1 MLDTTRTVETPEGVE
16 LGLRLAGPAVR
27 VYAWAIDLAIR
38 IGVYM
43 VMSIPLALLGE
54 VGMGLYLVLV
64 FLVEWFYPVYFEVSR
79 DGATPGKRR
88 LGIRVLHDDGTPVS
102 WGSSMVRNL
111 VRFADF
117 LPMAYGFGLASMLIH
132 PDFKRLGDL
141 AAGTLVVHRVD
152 EGLPASIPEA
162 PPRPPGAVLTLPEQ
176 RAILEFAE
184 RQTTW
189 SAQRSAELA
198 TLARP
203 LTGLT
208 GYSGHAVLLGIAN
221 WLVGRR

>member
-27 VYAWAIDLAIR
+27 AYAWAIDFAIR
-38 IGVYM
+38 IVAYVVMAFPLLFFGGVG
-43 VMSIPLALLGE
+43 LAILF
-54 VGMGLYLVLV
+54 VLV
-64 FLVEWFYPVYFEVSR
+64 FLLEWFYPVYFEVHR
-79 DGATPGKRR
+79 GGATPGKRL

-111 VRFADF
+111 VRFADI
-117 LPMAYGFGLASMLIH
+117 LPMLYGFGLASTLIH

-152 EGLPASIPEA
+152 QGLPASIPEA
-162 PPRPPGAVLTLPEQ
+162 PPHPPGAVLTLPEQ

-198 TLARP
+198 TLVRP

-208 GYSGHAVLLGIAN
+208 GYTGHAALLGIAN

>member
-27 VYAWAIDLAIR
+27 AYAWAVDFAIR
-38 IGVYM
+38 IVAYL
-43 VMSIPLALLGE
+43 VIWVPLALFGGVGLG
-54 VGMGLYLVLV
+54 VYLLLV
-64 FLVEWFYPVYFEVSR
+64 FLSEWFYPVYFEVHR
-79 DGATPGKRR
+79 DGSTPGKRL

-111 VRFADF
+111 VRFADL
-117 LPMAYGFGLASMLIH
+117 LPVAYGFGLASTLIH

-152 EGLPASIPEA
+152 EGLPASIPA
-162 PPRPPGAVLTLPEQ
+162 AAPRPPATVLTLPEQ

-184 RQTTW
+184 RQSTW

-208 GYSGHAVLLGIAN
+208 GYSGHAALLGIAN